1 MKNLWI
7 LIKRTVKEWSEDRA
21 PRLAAAL
28 SYYAIFSLVPL
39 LVIAIGI
46 AGLFFQQ
53 EQVQSQVAGQIS
65 SVVGA
70 DAADTVMGWLD
81 ATANRT
87 GGIIATVLGIG
98 ALLVGAT
105 GFFSQLQSSLNT
117 IWEVE
122 PKPGRGIK
130 GVLRDRLLSFVLI
143 LFIGLLLLALLIL
156 NAVLSTLGDFVEGL
170 LPGGEILWVVINYAV
185 NLALVVLLFA
195 AIFKVLPDVQIRWRD
210 VWVGAAVTAVL
221 FVIGQILISLYLSF
235 AGVGS
240 AYGAAGTAVIFLL
253 WIYYSAQIL
262 FFGAEFTQVYT
273 RRHGEQILP
282 KDNAISIRESSP
294 EAPAGTV
301 PARRRKGDAPSV
313 IVRQPAG
320 RTVDRVRLREEII
333 RPSPEPPSGFLALIT
348 VGFLT
353 AAGWLFAVYRLIA
366 GHRSTR

>member
-1 MKNLWI
+1 MKNLWT
-7 LIKRTVKEWSEDRA
+7 LIKRTVKEWSDDRA

-70 DAADTVMGWLD
+70 EAADTVMGWLD
-81 ATANRT
+81 ATATRE
-87 GGIIATVLGIG
+87 GGILATVLGIG
-98 ALLVGAT
+98 ALLLGAT

-122 PKPGRGIK
+122 PKPGGGIK
-130 GVLRDRLLSFVLI
+130 GMLRDRLLSFFLI

-156 NAVLSTLGDFVEGL
+156 NAVMSTLGDYIEGL
-170 LPGGEILWVVINYAV
+170 LPGGEILWIVINYAV

-240 AYGAAGTAVIFLL
+240 AYGAAGTAVIFLI
-253 WIYYSAQIL
+253 WIYYSSQIL
-262 FFGAEFTQVYT
+262 FFGAEFTQVYA
-273 RRHGEQILP
+273 RRHGEHILP
-282 KDNAISIRESSP
+282 ADNAISVREDR
-294 EAPAGTV
+294 PAGSE
-301 PARRRKGDAPSV
+301 PGKRRMGDAPSV
-313 IVRQPAG
+313 RVRQPG
-320 RTVDRVRLREEII
+320 GQTVERLKQREEII
-333 RPSPEPPSGFLALIT
+333 RPLPEPPSGFLAILA

-353 AAGWLFAVYRLIA
+353 IAGWVFALYRLIA
-366 GHRSTR
+366 GQRNAR